1 MPRKSLVTT
10 HYTRGDLLTRIQ
22 AALGQLGKDPDTVT
36 IDDLG
41 PVDEFHVGGRLATQQ
56 FLDRLDIAP
65 NQHVLDVGCGLGGAS
80 RFAANRYGCGVSGV
94 DLTSEYVTVGNT
106 INQWVGLEEKITLRE
121 GDALAMPF
129 ESEAFDRAYLMHVGM
144 NISDKERLARELYR
158 LVKSGGKVG
167 IYDIM
172 RMGDGE
178 LEFPLPWATS
188 SEGSALA
195 TPDEYIQV
203 LKSAGFGAVTILDRR
218 EFALDFFAQVRQKLK
233 GSPNPPAL
241 GLHLVMGQEAPT
253 KIKNLVG
260 NIARGAVAPVEL
272 IATKES

>member
-10 HYTRGDLLTRIQ
+10 HYTRGDLLTKIQ
-22 AALGQLGKDPDTVT
+22 AALGQLGKYPDTVT

-41 PVDEFHVGGRLATQQ
+41 PVDEFHVGGRVATQQ

-80 RFAANRYGCGVSGV
+80 RFAANRYDCLVSGV

-106 INQWVGLEEKITLRE
+106 INQWIGFEEKISLRE

-129 ESEAFDRAYLMHVGM
+129 EREAFDRAYLMHVGM

-158 LVKSGGKVG
+158 VVKSGGKVG

-172 RMGDGE
+172 RMDDAE

-203 LKSAGFGAVTILDRR
+203 LKSAGFEAVTILDRR
-218 EFALDFFAQVRQKLK
+218 QFALDFFAQARQKLK

-241 GLHLVMGQEAPT
+241 GLHLVMGQETPT
-253 KIKNLVG
+253 KIQNLVG
-260 NIARGAVAPVEL
+260 NIARGALAPVEL

>member
-1 MPRKSLVTT
+1 MPRKSLVTS

-22 AALGQLGKDPDTVT
+22 AALGQLGKDPDSVT
-36 IDDLG
+36 IGDLG
-41 PVDEFHVGGRLATQQ
+41 PVDEFHVGGRAATEQ

-80 RFAANRYGCGVSGV
+80 RCAANRYGCRISGV

-106 INQWVGLEEKITLRE
+106 INQWIGLEEKISLRE

-129 ESEAFDRAYLMHVGM
+129 ERESFDRAYLMHVGM

-172 RMGDGE
+172 RMNDAE

-203 LKSAGFGAVTILDRR
+203 LKSAGFGTITILDRR
-218 EFALDFFAQVRQKLK
+218 EFALDFFAQARQKLK

-260 NIARGAVAPVEL
+260 NIARGALAPVEL